1 LDDALV
7 RKDYSINGETEIMY
21 DGELSNVQAIQNA
34 SEANIYGFEAGV
46 RINFSNQ
53 FKLTSQYNV
62 TGGKE
67 DNNGKEI
74 PIRHVSPN
82 FGNTHFIWQK
92 NKFLVDAFAE
102 YNSELS
108 FYQMAP
114 SEQDKN
120 YMYALDDNGNPY
132 APSWY
137 TLNLRTQY
145 QITKSASITASLE
158 NITDQRYKTY
168 SSGIASP
175 GRNLIISLK
184 YSL

>member
-1 LDDALV
+1 
-7 RKDYSINGETEIMY
+7 MY
-21 DGELSNVQAIQNA
+21 NGELSNVQAIQNA
-34 SEANIYGFEAGV
+34 SDAKIYGFEAGV
-46 RINFSNQ
+46 RLNLTNHL
-53 FKLTSQYNV
+53 KLTSQYNV

-67 DNNGKEI
+67 EDADGSEV
-74 PIRHVSPN
+74 PARHVSPN

-108 FYQMAP
+108 FYQLAP
-114 SEQDKN
+114 SEQGKD

-145 QITKSASITASLE
+145 QITKAATLTASLE

-175 GRNLIISLK
+175 GRNLIISLS